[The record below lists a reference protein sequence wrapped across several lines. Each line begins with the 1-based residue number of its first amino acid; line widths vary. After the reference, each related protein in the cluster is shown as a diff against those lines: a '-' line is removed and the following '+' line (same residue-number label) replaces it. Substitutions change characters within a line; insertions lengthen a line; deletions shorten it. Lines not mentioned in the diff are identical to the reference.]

1 MNSNVDVVLNNDS
14 PKKKKIQ
21 EMIIKY
27 VRSGQPFPL
36 VLETQLSKKFV
47 KDYCA
52 ILSQIKTCKSL
63 KADPT
68 LETKDQLD
76 GEVQKL
82 LSLYKDFKKNF
93 VEKYQFKCVD
103 AGVLYLNVSAMMKEF
118 KEDKKVALATSDAL
132 E

>member
-1 MNSNVDVVLNNDS
+1 MNSNVDVVLNNES

-82 LSLYKDFKKNF
+82 LSLYKDFKKNL

-103 AGVLYLNVSAMMKEF
+103 AGVLY
-118 KEDKKVALATSDAL
+118 
-132 E
+132 